1 MWTTAFLIFL
11 LVAPVPALASQSAP
25 NPADAVLDV
34 LVWGT
39 HVPINPDVYDPAVKP
54 EIHKYLRRAMAYRSN
69 KAGPSGGEAQMVYT
83 AQINYERNLA
93 AVSDDPGA
101 ADIARAYVES
111 LRPCYEW
118 EGFHSC
124 PEREAQFADDYSTT
138 HPNSPFSKYLP
149 LLAAHRWLC
158 TAEAYDYEHQPAEA
172 ERSRRAFEARLEVAL
187 RTKDL
192 LLRTAAQRL
201 AERRRRMAN
210 P

>member
-1 MWTTAFLIFL
+1 MWTTAFSTFL
-11 LVAPVPALASQSAP
+11 LVAPLAVLASQSAR

-39 HVPINPDVYDPAVKP
+39 HIPIDPDAYDAALRV
-54 EIHKYLRRAMAYRSN
+54 EIQKYLRRAMAYRSN
-69 KAGPSGGEAQMVYT
+69 KPVPSGGEAEMVYA
-83 AQINYERNLA
+83 AQINYERKLA
-93 AVSDDPGA
+93 ALSDDPRA
-101 ADIARAYVES
+101 ADMARAYVQS

-118 EGFHSC
+118 EGFHDC
-124 PEREAQFADDYSTT
+124 PEREARFADDYSATQ
-138 HPNSPFSKYLP
+138 PNSPFSEYLP

-158 TAEAYDYEHQPAEA
+158 TAEAYDYERQAAEA
-172 ERSRRAFEARLEVAL
+172 ERSRRAYEARLEIAL

-201 AERRRRMAN
+201 AARRRCLPN